1 MILRVRNVQ
10 CRGCAAH
17 VREALE
23 GLDGVEEVRSVDATD
38 GSIDLALV
46 ESATVLPT
54 VADTLAAAGFPISTS
69 AASAPAGTGGEE
81 TGGRH
86 ADEDG
91 WSAALR
97 FTGLALAALV
107 VGLLGYVGY
116 ELYPRF
122 DLPPVEGVAL
132 LALAAGAGVASF
144 FSPCAFAL
152 LLAVVGR
159 GVGTTARDGSG
170 EGQRD
175 RVDDGIG
182 PALRR
187 ATAVSLGATVFVVLV
202 GGILALGGRALVG
215 DVVFRSTEGRIL
227 RAGVGLFLVAMG
239 SLQTGLLPNPLH
251 AVEDL
256 VRPFMR
262 LQAEQ
267 RRKRPF
273 LGSAMFGFGYLLAG
287 FG

>member
-23 GLDGVEEVRSVDATD
+23 GLDGVEEVRRVDVED
-38 GSIDLALV
+38 GSIDLDLD
-46 ESATVLPT
+46 ENTTTLTT
-54 VADTLAAAGFPISTS
+54 VADTLAAAGFPVRIS
-69 AASAPAGTGGEE
+69 AASVSTGAGGDETSGRRAGEE
-81 TGGRH
+81 
-86 ADEDG
+86 G

-97 FTGLALAALV
+97 FAVLALAALV

-159 GVGTTARDGSG
+159 GVDAAARDGSG

-175 RVDDGIG
+175 RLNDGIG

-187 ATAVSLGATVFVVLV
+187 AAAVSLGATVFVVLV
-202 GGILALGGRALVG
+202 GGTLALGGRALVG
-215 DVVFRSTEGRIL
+215 DVVFGSTEGRIL

-239 SLQTGLLPNPLH
+239 LLQTGLLPSPLH